1 MKKHSILKVLLVVI
15 MCTVSIFT
23 FVACDTDS
31 GNSGAVGDADGTT
44 EEVPNKDSSD
54 DDNQGGGNAGGS
66 ETGDGNNQGD
76 DSGSV
81 KNVSAKTV
89 VNQSIAKMETSF
101 SAGNGSAAS
110 LKLRAAKKPV
120 TNTYDDK
127 ATALL
132 SLYDVYQAQYKAQYF
147 VNFAAPATVTE
158 SDEKGAKFGEVY
170 EFVVDMGGIPGNIY
184 AGIKQT
190 DDGVRYDM
198 QTFISAESG
207 GVQMYGYQLYSCDF
221 VYDYET
227 NTPTRMTLTIK
238 QYQGIKAGGGELI
251 MCATDFDLKNGVVN
265 DLQVVLSVTD
275 GGDAL
280 TAAIDDGTFTFD
292 EFNKYDY
299 THYSVQKIPFGTND
313 EDYYSYQYN
322 PRSQSSDK
330 TYIEAEIDDTFIG
343 RYNEVYSV
351 LKESLK
357 TAPVLNTENAI
368 LTSSEFYNYMYSYS
382 VQAIYCMA
390 IEDGKVVIH
399 DVKNLETMKTIVA
412 QLKNEL
418 ATDPYYNGV
427 NNYGSTYTNARAGI
441 NAIAAYLDTIDQEKW
456 VGYFDA
462 GMTLQ
467 LDYNGVFKAY
477 SIYFFKDSTVSK
489 QIAFTI
495 DSDGNAKLARISIEG
510 NGVFETTCDPM
521 EN

>member
-1 MKKHSILKVLLVVI
+1 
-15 MCTVSIFT
+15 
-23 FVACDTDS
+23 
-31 GNSGAVGDADGTT
+31 
-44 EEVPNKDSSD
+44 
-54 DDNQGGGNAGGS
+54 
-66 ETGDGNNQGD
+66 
-76 DSGSV
+76 
-81 KNVSAKTV
+81 
-89 VNQSIAKMETSF
+89 
-101 SAGNGSAAS
+101 
-110 LKLRAAKKPV
+110 
-120 TNTYDDK
+120 
-127 ATALL
+127 
-132 SLYDVYQAQYKAQYF
+132 
-147 VNFAAPATVTE
+147 
-158 SDEKGAKFGEVY
+158 
-170 EFVVDMGGIPGNIY
+170 
-184 AGIKQT
+184 
-190 DDGVRYDM
+190 
-198 QTFISAESG
+198 
-207 GVQMYGYQLYSCDF
+207 
-221 VYDYET
+221 
-227 NTPTRMTLTIK
+227 
-238 QYQGIKAGGGELI
+238 

-351 LKESLK
+351 FKESLK

-427 NNYGSTYTNARAGI
+427 NNDGSMYTNARAGI

-510 NGVFETTCDPM
+510 NGVFETTCDPR